1 MSNEFGAKKK
11 MLSLWANEK
20 NKKVAGRSF
29 NTVTVKDKYNAFWK
43 CDFNNPNCPFTVKSP
58 EKVYQTIV
66 RGGVICQ
73 FCKGT
78 NREASV
84 QAKAYPKHID
94 KYWHKGRNSAMGYIP
109 STKAANSNDYIYVKC
124 EEHHWGIYE
133 EQKQRCAD
141 FTAGHI
147 ACPQCN
153 GKQATLENNLK
164 IKYPVYAKE
173 LHPKFRSELILPNSS
188 AKYPFWCSRCV
199 DYYLKEVR
207 YRTSQNQGCPI
218 HNSSHKFSRS
228 ERLLKLILN
237 EIVGNFDKKYLNITW
252 ENGHRIE
259 IDLLESSLLIGIE
272 FDGNYHKKRKQV
284 KRDQTKND
292 LLHEHRKTIGM
303 SLFIRIREKGL
314 PELQYHEN
322 QELIICGKY
331 SNNFEFIIPAIQQL
345 ITLINNHMQL
355 NIKSYSDTELLI
367 LIKKYLP
374 LTRN

>member
-1 MSNEFGAKKK
+1 MSNELGAKKK
-11 MLSLWANEK
+11 MLSLWATEK
-20 NKKVAGRSF
+20 NKKVVGKSF

-43 CDFNNPNCPFTVKSP
+43 CEFNNPNCPFTVKSP

-78 NREASV
+78 NIEASV
-84 QAKAYPKHID
+84 QAKANPEHID

-109 STKAANSNDYIYVKC
+109 STKAATSNDCIYVKC

-141 FTAGHI
+141 FTHGHI

-164 IKYPVYAKE
+164 NKYPVYAKE
-173 LHPKFRSELILPNSS
+173 LHPNFNPESILPNTS
-188 AKYPFWCSRCV
+188 AKYPFWCSRCEG
-199 DYYLKEVR
+199 YYFMQVR
-207 YRTSQNQGCPI
+207 YRTSQNQGCPM
-218 HNSSHKFSRS
+218 HNSSHNISRS
-228 ERLLKLILN
+228 ERLLKLIIN
-237 EIVGNFDKKYLNITW
+237 EIIGDFDKKHLDITRK
-252 ENGHRIE
+252 NGHRTE
-259 IDLLESSLLIGIE
+259 IDLLENSLLIGIE
-272 FDGNYHKKRKQV
+272 FDGNHHKKRKQV

-292 LLHEHRKTIGM
+292 LLHKHRETIDM

-331 SNNFEFIIPAIQQL
+331 KGNFKFLIPAIQQL
-345 ITLINNHMQL
+345 ITLINNRMQL
-355 NIKSYSDTELLI
+355 DIKSYSDTELLI
-367 LIKKYLP
+367 LIKEYLP
-374 LTRN
+374 LTSS

>member
-1 MSNEFGAKKK
+1 MSNDLGAKGK
-11 MLSLWANEK
+11 MLSLWAAEK

-29 NTVTVKDKYNAFWK
+29 NTVTVKDKYNAFWT

-66 RGGVICQ
+66 RGGVVCQ

-78 NREASV
+78 NVEASV
-84 QAKAYPKHID
+84 QTKANHEHID
-94 KYWHKGRNSAMGYIP
+94 KYWHKERNSAMGYIP
-109 STKAANSNDYIYVKC
+109 STIAATSNEYIYVKC

-141 FTAGHI
+141 FTYGRI

-173 LHPKFRSELILPNSS
+173 LHPMFNPALILPGSTR
-188 AKYPFWCSRCV
+188 KYPFWCSRCE

-207 YRTSQNQGCPI
+207 HRTAHYQGCPI
-218 HNSSHKFSRS
+218 HNSSHNSSKS
-228 ERLLKLILN
+228 EKLLRLILN
-237 EIVGNFDKKYLNITW
+237 EIIGDFAKKHLDIKW
-252 ENGHRIE
+252 KSGRRIE
-259 IDLLESSLLIGIE
+259 IDLLERSLLIGIE
-272 FDGNYHKKRKQV
+272 FDGNYHKKREQV
-284 KRDQTKND
+284 ERDQTKND
-292 LLHEHRKTIGM
+292 LLNKHHKTIGM

-322 QELIICGKY
+322 QELIICGKHRD
-331 SNNFEFIIPAIQQL
+331 SFKFLIPAIQQL
-345 ITLINNHMQL
+345 ITLINNRMQL

-374 LTRN
+374 LINN